1 MMSFNDVDKN
11 LVRVAKL
18 TVSRINWR

>member
-1 MMSFNDVDKN
+1 MSFNDVDKN